1 MSKIISEQR
10 RRQVVYSRWDAPSV

>member
-1 MSKIISEQR
+1 MSKIISVQR